1 MAERKLIFLLDT
13 NIISE
18 PYRRQPNEAVIQRLR
33 EYSDVC
39 AISSITWHELYYGLG
54 LLKSEQKK
62 RELEEYI
69 QFVVAPNYPIL
80 SYDMEVARLHGEL
93 RSFLQ
98 KKGNMRP
105 ILDFQIASIALSHDL
120 TLITRNIDDFQGIPN
135 LRIENWFC

>member
-33 EYSDVC
+33 EYSEVC

-62 RELEEYI
+62 RGWKNTY
-69 QFVVAPNYPIL
+69 
-80 SYDMEVARLHGEL
+80 
-93 RSFLQ
+93 
-98 KKGNMRP
+98 
-105 ILDFQIASIALSHDL
+105 
-120 TLITRNIDDFQGIPN
+120 N
-135 LRIENWFC
+135 L